1 VTSWAVD
8 PGGVYVAPQDV
19 GAPQVLDAGAQAVLT
34 AWVDR
39 LVPGDAHWP
48 PASATPAV
56 GYIDAML
63 RRAPAV
69 QPAVLAAVEALAAQG
84 FPALGEDEQVAALQ
98 ALEASERFGAIF
110 RSVLEMTLEAYYRDP
125 AVEAVVRE
133 RTGFDSR
140 VAMVGTPLPPFDES
154 RLQRVR
160 ALPPRY
166 REPQA

>member
-1 VTSWAVD
+1 VVWTAD
-8 PGGVYVAPQDV
+8 PGGIYVAPEEV
-19 GAPQVLDAGAQAVLT
+19 GEPQVLDAQAVAILE

-39 LVPGDAHWP
+39 LVPGDEHWP
-48 PASATPAV
+48 PATATPAV

-69 QPAVLAAVEALAAQG
+69 APAVLAAVGRLAERG
-84 FPALGEDEQVAALQ
+84 FAERDAGGRVGLLRE
-98 ALEASERFGAIF
+98 LEASAELGGVF

-125 AVEAVVRE
+125 AVEAVVHE

-140 VAMVGTPLPPFDES
+140 RTMTGTPLPPFDES

-160 ALPPRY
+160 MLPARY
-166 REPQA
+166 RDA